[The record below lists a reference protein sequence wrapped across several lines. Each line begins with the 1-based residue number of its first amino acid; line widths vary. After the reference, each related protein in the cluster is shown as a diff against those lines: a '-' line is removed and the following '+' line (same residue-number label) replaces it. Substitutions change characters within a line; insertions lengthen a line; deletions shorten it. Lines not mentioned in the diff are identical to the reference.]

1 MKMLKYFASRI
12 YNDFEDF
19 IPCIIIGIV
28 VTINY
33 HIISLFETER
43 LPGDIF
49 VLSIVLFFIEVLVL
63 CIIYYLTNIYDDFK
77 KEETNDYV
85 SKLTSK
91 KEEEYKDD

>member
-19 IPCIIIGIV
+19 VPCIIIGIV
-28 VTINY
+28 IAINY
-33 HIISLFETER
+33 YIISLFKTESV
-43 LPGDIF
+43 PADIL
-49 VLSIVLFFIEVLVL
+49 VLSFILFLLETLVL
-63 CIIYYLTNIYDDFK
+63 CIISYLMGIYDDFK

>member
-1 MKMLKYFASRI
+1 MEMLKYFARRI

-33 HIISLFETER
+33 YIISLFETER

-49 VLSIVLFFIEVLVL
+49 ILSVVLFFLEVLVL
-63 CIIYYLTNIYDDFK
+63 CIIYYLMNIYDDFK

-91 KEEEYKDD
+91 KEEYKDD

>member
-1 MKMLKYFASRI
+1 MKMLKYFANRI

-19 IPCIIIGIV
+19 IPCIIIGVV

-33 HIISLFETER
+33 HILSLFETES

-49 VLSIVLFFIEVLVL
+49 VSSFILFFIEVLVL

-77 KEETNDYV
+77 KEE
-85 SKLTSK
+85 
-91 KEEEYKDD
+91 EYKDD